1 MKQNT
6 TVQALQFRTNLTY
19 MCNLNDVNYTLIYLF
34 VMILLTIIL
43 KNYVIKNK
51 LKSQTS
57 GNEQ

>member
-1 MKQNT
+1 M
-6 TVQALQFRTNLTY
+6 L
-19 MCNLNDVNYTLIYLF
+19 TLIYLF
-34 VMILLTIIL
+34 VMILLIIIL